1 VRISVFVVVGL
12 ALAGTSSAPVR
23 SSEKSQV
30 ASDDRAREVIV
41 KALAA
46 GGDIPGQARNLVGLA
61 WPAGKRDE
69 AVAARARRELVNFGE
84 HALGP
89 LRTAMNT
96 VKVDY
101 TVEVMATTLGA
112 QRMANSP
119 AANVYIASAIDAL
132 WVGSHEAKALA
143 IDALSY
149 DRTPMSVAPMIDS
162 AIDDPALAPQVVEAL
177 GRMRFQQARFYL
189 EKVMME
195 GPPELRPVAAS
206 SLSQIGG
213 LAVLPLRNALKAPSR
228 DARLLAARVIMP
240 VATEYDLGALY
251 EYLEKHGDDDPTL
264 SQEIKSLS
272 VKIEKAIAARDA
284 KEAAASPEKF

>member
-1 VRISVFVVVGL
+1 MRISAFVVVL

-23 SSEKSQV
+23 SSEKSQ
-30 ASDDRAREVIV
+30 ATADDRAREVIV

-119 AANVYIASAIDAL
+119 AATVYIASAIDAL
-132 WVGSHEAKALA
+132 WIGSHEAKALA

-162 AIDDPALAPQVVEAL
+162 AIDDPTLAPQVIEAL
-177 GRMRFQQARFYL
+177 GRMRFRQARFYL

-195 GPPELRPVAAS
+195 GPPELRPAAAS
-206 SLSQIGG
+206 SLAQIGG
-213 LAVLPLRNALKAPSR
+213 VAVLPLRNALKAPSR
-228 DARLLAARVIMP
+228 DARLLAARVLLP
-240 VATEYDLGALY
+240 VATEYDLGAFY
-251 EYLEKHGDDDPTL
+251 EYLEKHADDDPTL

>member
-1 VRISVFVVVGL
+1 MRAPVIVVVGL
-12 ALAGTSSAPVR
+12 ALASASSAPVR
-23 SSEKSQV
+23 STEKSP
-30 ASDDRAREVIV
+30 ATADDRAREVIV

-69 AVAARARRELVNFGE
+69 AVATRARRELVNFGD

-119 AANVYIASAIDAL
+119 AAAVYIATAIDAL

-162 AIDDPALAPQVVEAL
+162 AIDDPTLAPQVIEAL

-213 LAVLPLRNALKAPSR
+213 LAALPLRNALKAPSR
-228 DARLLAARVIMP
+228 DARLLAARVLMP
-240 VATEYDLGALY
+240 VANEYDLGALY

-264 SQEIKSLS
+264 SQEIRSLS

-284 KEAAASPEKF
+284 KEAAASPEN

>member
-1 VRISVFVVVGL
+1 VRVPVIIVLGL
-12 ALAGTSSAPVR
+12 ALAGAAPAPVR
-23 SSEKSQV
+23 AAEKSPS
-30 ASDDRAREVIV
+30 AADERAREVIV
-41 KALAA
+41 QALVA
-46 GGDIPGQARNLVGLA
+46 GGTIPGQARNLVALA

-69 AVAARARRELVNFGE
+69 AVATRARRELVNFGE

-96 VKVDY
+96 VKLDY
-101 TVEVMATTLGA
+101 TVEVMSTTLGA
-112 QRMANSP
+112 QRMSNTP
-119 AANVYIASAIDAL
+119 GASMYLATAIDSL
-132 WVGSHEAKALA
+132 WVGSREAKALA

-149 DRTPMSVAPMIDS
+149 DPTPMAIAPMIDS
-162 AIDDPALAPQVVEAL
+162 ALDDPALAPQVIEAL
-177 GRMRFQQARFYL
+177 GRMRYQQARFYL
-189 EKVMME
+189 ERLMIE
-195 GPPELRPVAAS
+195 GPPELRPMAAS

-228 DARLLAARVIMP
+228 DARVLAARVLMP

-251 EYLEKHGDDDPTL
+251 EYLEKHADDDPAL
-264 SQEIKSLS
+264 SQEIRSLS